1 MKKYLK
7 ITLTIFIVA
16 FLLGTVNAHAKA
28 EISIMDVTIPVFE
41 GSWISGNYEKDTWT
55 VQSVKKQDCIDN
67 ISGDGRVILAKA
79 HATWN
84 ENSSS
89 NWTET
94 VKNAYVNFNGGD
106 TANPGS
112 WRLYLKSNKFL
123 PTTAS
128 FWGSWRYNANQI
140 T

>member
-55 VQSVKKQDCIDN
+55 VQSVKKQDCI
-67 ISGDGRVILAKA
+67 
-79 HATWN
+79 
-84 ENSSS
+84 
-89 NWTET
+89 
-94 VKNAYVNFNGGD
+94 
-106 TANPGS
+106 
-112 WRLYLKSNKFL
+112 
-123 PTTAS
+123 
-128 FWGSWRYNANQI
+128 
-140 T
+140 